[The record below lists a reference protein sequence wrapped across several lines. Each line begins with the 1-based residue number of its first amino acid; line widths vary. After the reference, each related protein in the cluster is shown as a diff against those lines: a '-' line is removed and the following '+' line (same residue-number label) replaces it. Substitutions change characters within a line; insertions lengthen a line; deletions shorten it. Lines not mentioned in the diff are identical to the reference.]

1 MALTLNV
8 YRVKDPVLWMVAA
21 AAVVMTA
28 GIMLQ
33 DLLTAWRTAGA
44 YYWTESLL
52 FSIHWLLFVPVF
64 FLAGRWLLAGGRS
77 VTRLRLLVYTLAA
90 MLVHILAYAFT
101 VWLASTL
108 FFDHSYGFMGNLGYA
123 LSTELVKYLL
133 VYAMLFV
140 YLHLTLPSALHPQPS
155 TYFEVKYH
163 NSSTLVL
170 AKDILY
176 IQTADP
182 YIALH
187 TTERKYLLSQSLAAI
202 MAQLDPGFVRV
213 HRSAIINLHAL
224 RKWTSRGNGDYD
236 LHMADG
242 TVLRLSR
249 NYLRQF
255 REQLEKLPTA

>member
-1 MALTLNV
+1 M
-8 YRVKDPVLWMVAA
+8 
-21 AAVVMTA
+21 
-28 GIMLQ
+28 
-33 DLLTAWRTAGA
+33 
-44 YYWTESLL
+44 
-52 FSIHWLLFVPVF
+52 
-64 FLAGRWLLAGGRS
+64 
-77 VTRLRLLVYTLAA
+77 
-90 MLVHILAYAFT
+90 
-101 VWLASTL
+101 
-108 FFDHSYGFMGNLGYA
+108 
-123 LSTELVKYLL
+123 
-133 VYAMLFV
+133 
-140 YLHLTLPSALHPQPS
+140 
-155 TYFEVKYH
+155 KYH

-187 TTERKYLLSQSLAAI
+187 TAERKYLLSQSLAAI